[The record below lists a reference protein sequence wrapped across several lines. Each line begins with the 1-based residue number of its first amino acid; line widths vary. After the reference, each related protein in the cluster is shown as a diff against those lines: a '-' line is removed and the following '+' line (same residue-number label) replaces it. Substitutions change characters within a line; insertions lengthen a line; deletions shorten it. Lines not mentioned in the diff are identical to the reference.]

1 MAKMEEVYGFSVN
14 PADIPGTFV
23 DFTVD
28 HLFGKVWTRP
38 GLSTAERRLVTI
50 GVLAALGDPKL
61 LEIQF
66 RSALANG
73 ELEPDQ
79 IRELVVH
86 LAHYVGWP
94 LATRVNEAAERVLG
108 QSGG

>member
-1 MAKMEEVYGFSVN
+1 
-14 PADIPGTFV
+14 
-23 DFTVD
+23 
-28 HLFGKVWTRP
+28 
-38 GLSTAERRLVTI
+38 VTI

-108 QSGG
+108 QSGS